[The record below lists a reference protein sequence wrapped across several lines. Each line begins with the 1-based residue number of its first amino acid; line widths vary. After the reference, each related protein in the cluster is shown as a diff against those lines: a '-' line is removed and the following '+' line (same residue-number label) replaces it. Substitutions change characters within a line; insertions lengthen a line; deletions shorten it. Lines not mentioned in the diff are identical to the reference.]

1 MLWEKR
7 GLVAAL
13 LCVVLIGG
21 SGCARS
27 DALYTV
33 GLRLETEMAAEDSES
48 LAGSETAAAGSELGG
63 ADGSG
68 ENPVDGSASDTLD
81 GLAAM
86 VSTPLTEPETEAVV
100 GYVYVCGAVNAP
112 GVYPIWGDMRV
123 CDAIAQAGGFSSDA
137 DEEWLNQAA
146 VVCDGQ
152 KLYVYSA
159 EETDQMKAS
168 GISPEGMDDGAS
180 VAAGAAV
187 GESGIVN
194 EAVSAGN
201 GEGDTDA
208 SDGKVNL
215 NTATAEELMTLPGIG
230 ESKAAAILAYRS
242 EHGSF
247 ASIEEIQNISG
258 IKSGVFSKIKD
269 LITV

>member
-1 MLWEKR
+1 MLWRKR
-7 GLVAAL
+7 GLAAVL
-13 LCVVLIGG
+13 LSVVLTGV
-21 SGCARS
+21 SGCAKEGT
-27 DALYTV
+27 LYTA
-33 GLRLETEMAAEDSES
+33 GLTVQTETAAEKNQTAQTETIAEKNQTAQTEINAGESQTAQTETAAEDTF
-48 LAGSETAAAGSELGG
+48 ARTET
-63 ADGSG
+63 
-68 ENPVDGSASDTLD
+68 
-81 GLAAM
+81 
-86 VSTPLTEPETEAVV
+86 ETEAVL

-112 GVYPIWGDMRV
+112 GVYPIRGDMRV
-123 CDAIAQAGGFSSDA
+123 CDAIAQAGGFLAEA

-146 VVCDGQ
+146 VVSDGQ

-159 EETDQMKAS
+159 EETDQLKAS
-168 GISPEGMDDGAS
+168 GISPEGMSDETPA
-180 VAAGAAV
+180 AAGAAAD
-187 GESGIVN
+187 ESGSGEN
-194 EAVSAGN
+194 AALAEN
-201 GEGDTDA
+201 GEGDTGI